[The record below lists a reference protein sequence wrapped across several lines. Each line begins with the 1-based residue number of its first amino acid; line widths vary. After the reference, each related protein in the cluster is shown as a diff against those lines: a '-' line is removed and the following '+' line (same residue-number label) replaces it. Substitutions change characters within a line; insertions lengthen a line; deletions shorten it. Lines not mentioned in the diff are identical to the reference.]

1 MKKYLLDTHTLLW
14 FVENNNSLSRKAKKI
29 LLEKDNI
36 FFISIITFWELTIK
50 VNIGKLNNKIPIN
63 ELYNQ
68 IIKNYNT
75 KILSLDYI
83 HINVYENLELHHR
96 DPFDRMLIA
105 LQKLKI

>member
-75 KILSLDYI
+75 KILLLEYI

-96 DPFDRMLIA
+96 D
-105 LQKLKI
+105 LKNMI